1 MTDIDNSGSLK
12 VILRKREVVKA
23 RGTLSQDCQ
32 HLNLAG
38 RQAGRQG
45 CVPDTG
51 FSTPSKYSL
60 DNQVHVRLMPHFWVW
75 MGYVEP
81 HSVLDLIRK
90 DPITRRWRE
99 FQFAHVPS
107 LAVDQPSQEVKQ
119 LSRAA
124 AW

>member
-1 MTDIDNSGSLK
+1 MTDIDNGSSLK
-12 VILRKREVVKA
+12 VIFRKRGVVKA
-23 RGTLSQDCQ
+23 SCTPSQDCW

-60 DNQVHVRLMPHFWVW
+60 DNQVHVRLMPRFWVW

-90 DPITRRWRE
+90 DPITRGWRE
-99 FQFAHVPS
+99 FQFTHVPS
-107 LAVDQPSQEVKQ
+107 TAVDQTSQEVKQ

-124 AW
+124 AR